1 MGVVGP
7 ARTCTS
13 LVMTGVIV
21 QRERRYDDR
30 HRVEF
35 VMPMIQLTA
44 GRAGLVALP
53 KAQRSTGA

>member
-1 MGVVGP
+1 
-7 ARTCTS
+7 
-13 LVMTGVIV
+13 MTGVIV